1 LFKSKQPHRTPP
13 DQPVQ
18 NEAGQ
23 RAPDPGGAGAGQSLM
38 AWRSR
43 ILRAVLITGV
53 ILGTIAYIPSVIL
66 SIHFGVYSI
75 AAVDTLAIIGVLT
88 LYFSRRLS
96 YEWRARGVIGIV
108 FVLSVLLIAVI
119 GMPGAGLVWFCS
131 FPVLAALLLG
141 FRAAVVSLI
150 VFAVTCLGFGIA
162 IAGGWYTWAAAAPP
176 ITPVT
181 IGEDLLLWT
190 VNASNALVAAAAM
203 SLALAT
209 LLRGL
214 ESTNQS
220 LAAAIEERD
229 RGQAEREKLEAQL
242 RQAHKLEAV
251 GRLAGGIAHDF
262 NNLLVPMLVYTD
274 DVRREL
280 PAGTP
285 AWDRLGE
292 VLQSA
297 ERARSLVQRILMFGR
312 RAVIARA
319 PVRVDAIIRE
329 AGGLLRAAIPSM
341 IEIRYAFE
349 TTDAVV
355 IADPGELHQVIMNLG
370 ANAAYAMREAGGRLT
385 FHLDHVDGG
394 AFVRLRVTD
403 TGAGMNADTL
413 EHAFE
418 PFFTTKPAGEGSG
431 LGLATVHGIIT
442 GLGGQIS
449 LASEPGHGTTVE
461 MRLPRRVVD
470 ADAAVK
476 LQEPELALGAG
487 QCVLVVDD
495 EPVVLSACQQLLM
508 RLNYEVTACESP
520 ERALELLRRQPGAYD
535 VLVTDQAMPDMTGP
549 ALAAAARHIRPDLPI
564 VLATGFLDDTAR
576 ADVAAVGIDLVLSKP
591 YTLRDLSTALRT
603 VLETRARR

>member
-1 LFKSKQPHRTPP
+1 
-13 DQPVQ
+13 
-18 NEAGQ
+18 
-23 RAPDPGGAGAGQSLM
+23 
-38 AWRSR
+38 
-43 ILRAVLITGV
+43 VLLTAA
-53 ILGTIAYIPSVIL
+53 ILGTLTYVPSVIL
-66 SIHFGVYSI
+66 SIHFGVWTI
-75 AAVDTLAIIGVLT
+75 VVVDTIAWLGI
-88 LYFSRRLS
+88 LYLHFSPRLS
-96 YEWRARGVIGIV
+96 YAWRARSIVGII
-108 FVLSVLLIAVI
+108 FALSVMLLYVI
-119 GMPGAGLVWFCS
+119 GMPGAGLVWFCA
-131 FPVLAALLLG
+131 FPVLSALLLG

-150 VFAVTCLGFGIA
+150 VFTVTCVAFGIG
-162 IAGGWYTWAAAAPP
+162 IAGGWWHWANAAPP
-176 ITPVT
+176 ATPVT

-190 VNASNALVAAAAM
+190 VNASNALAAAAAM

-214 ESTNQS
+214 ESTNRS

-229 RGQAEREKLEAQL
+229 RGQAEREKLESQL

-312 RAVIARA
+312 RAVVARTS
-319 PVRVDAIIRE
+319 VRVDAIIRE

-341 IEIRYAFE
+341 IDIRYAFE
-349 TTDAVV
+349 TTDTVV
-355 IADPGELHQVIMNLG
+355 VADPAELHQVIMNLG
-370 ANAAYAMREAGGRLT
+370 TNAAYAMREGGGRLT
-385 FHLDHVDGG
+385 FHLDHVDDGK
-394 AFVRLRVTD
+394 FVRLRVTD
-403 TGAGMNADTL
+403 TGAGMTPDTI

-431 LGLATVHGIIT
+431 LGLATVHGIVT
-442 GLGGQIS
+442 ALGGRIS
-449 LASEPGHGTTVE
+449 LSSEPGRGTTVE
-461 MRLPRRVVD
+461 LCLPRRVVD
-470 ADAAVK
+470 TDAAV
-476 LQEPELALGAG
+476 LSNEPDLALGTG
-487 QCVLVVDD
+487 QRVLVVDD

-520 ERALELLRRQPGAYD
+520 ERALELLRRQPTAYD

-549 ALAAAARHIRPDLPI
+549 DLAAAARRLRPDLPI

-576 ADVAAVGIDLVLSKP
+576 ALVATLGIDRVLSKP
-591 YTLRDLSTALRT
+591 YTLRDLSTALRA
-603 VLETRARR
+603 VIESRVRR